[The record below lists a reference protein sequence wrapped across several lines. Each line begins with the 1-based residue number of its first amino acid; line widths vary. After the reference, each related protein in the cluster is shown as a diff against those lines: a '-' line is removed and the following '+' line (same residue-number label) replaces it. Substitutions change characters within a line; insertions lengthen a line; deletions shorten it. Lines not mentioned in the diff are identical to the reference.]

1 MADGLVLDSGA
12 GAKSFIDCSK
22 HRDAD
27 EDKEEEQFYLF
38 LAVQK
43 SSIGELVTLLLLTYN
58 EQPKRPVT
66 ILIMLTTIFYDFY
79 NFTIF
84 HNFDT
89 F

>member
-1 MADGLVLDSGA
+1 M
-12 GAKSFIDCSK
+12 
-22 HRDAD
+22 
-27 EDKEEEQFYLF
+27 F

-43 SSIGELVTLLLLTYN
+43 SSRGELVTLLLLTYN

-66 ILIMLTTIFYDFY
+66 ILIMLTTIFYNFY